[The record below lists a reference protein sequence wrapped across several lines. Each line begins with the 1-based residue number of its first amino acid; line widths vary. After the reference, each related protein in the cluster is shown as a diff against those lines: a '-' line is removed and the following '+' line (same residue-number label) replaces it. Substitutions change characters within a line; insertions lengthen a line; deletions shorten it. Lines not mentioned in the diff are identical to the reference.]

1 MKRSHRMKVL
11 LYVDNKGYTKK
22 MTDQTPC
29 IINRILRLKCE
40 ITVEELA
47 EAVGQY
53 GHSFTP
59 AVFKDGAKHKTK
71 DSFLQQSV
79 FAIDI
84 DDNLSSEDFLC
95 RCKEYDLHP
104 AFLYHTFSSTKAIE
118 KFRAVFVLEK
128 PITDSNIAEF
138 ILVLF
143 FEVFPETDNQC
154 KDCSRLFYGGK
165 ELFYTDFSAVLDIE
179 KLILAAHARLKQDDS
194 GNFRRKIVNISKKY
208 GLKTNES
215 IFPVYNRKFAR
226 ELVVLPDDYIWGN
239 LVFKR
244 SGIDEKQNCKKLK
257 KKNREQRKQKIDEK
271 KISQFCKLFEEHIN
285 GADLEHGKK
294 FLLAT
299 NLYQLHGGKSLFF
312 EGIVEAD
319 KEKWKAQWDYISKQ
333 EYSSQECGIDKCPYF
348 KVCGEPTN
356 MLSKLQD
363 KKIYKNAEVLSYISL
378 ENAEKRLRE
387 ALKESIKS
395 QDNDIHIIKA
405 QTGLGKTSIYC
416 EMVSDNPEK
425 NFMIVVP
432 TLKLQDEVVKKL
444 LKMNI
449 SAYPTLST
457 KVILENNNIEI
468 EGVEQAYKA
477 NRTDFAKVL
486 IRENLDI
493 NGNISQGL
501 KEKIRMS
508 MEQPSLIAE
517 EKVVVTTHAMF
528 LALPKK
534 LLKKYEVIVDED
546 LLRTIMNYTKSISLD
561 ALRQLCEY
569 SDFPL
574 DFVGAIKNILNQ
586 AEEKEVILNE
596 APIKVNN
603 DRIREYIKWAEVL
616 SLLLARFFI
625 VDRYTR
631 SLIWGDDIKIP
642 DVKMTILSATADEKM
657 YQDFCKNRKVKF
669 REIPKVEY
677 VGRLIQYSHAPLSRE
692 NIRKLTFEKVTD
704 AVFNVTENV
713 VPLITFKEYAT
724 RDLQIYFGKTEGFD
738 ELKGKNIAVV
748 GTPHKPEALYKYTA
762 MLLGYDITETLH
774 DRRVKK
780 GIFEFRFMTY
790 KDLNLQRIQFWYI
803 EGELLQAI
811 GRARLLRENA
821 VVWAFTN
828 FPLEQAELIQ
838 EKYIY

>member
-1 MKRSHRMKVL
+1 M
-11 LYVDNKGYTKK
+11 
-22 MTDQTPC
+22 
-29 IINRILRLKCE
+29 
-40 ITVEELA
+40 
-47 EAVGQY
+47 
-53 GHSFTP
+53 F
-59 AVFKDGAKHKTK
+59 
-71 DSFLQQSV
+71 
-79 FAIDI
+79 
-84 DDNLSSEDFLC
+84 
-95 RCKEYDLHP
+95 
-104 AFLYHTFSSTKAIE
+104 
-118 KFRAVFVLEK
+118 FR
-128 PITDSNIAEF
+128 
-138 ILVLF
+138 
-143 FEVFPETDNQC
+143 
-154 KDCSRLFYGGK
+154 
-165 ELFYTDFSAVLDIE
+165 
-179 KLILAAHARLKQDDS
+179 H
-194 GNFRRKIVNISKKY
+194 
-208 GLKTNES
+208 
-215 IFPVYNRKFAR
+215 
-226 ELVVLPDDYIWGN
+226 
-239 LVFKR
+239 
-244 SGIDEKQNCKKLK
+244 
-257 KKNREQRKQKIDEK
+257 
-271 KISQFCKLFEEHIN
+271 
-285 GADLEHGKK
+285 
-294 FLLAT
+294 
-299 NLYQLHGGKSLFF
+299 
-312 EGIVEAD
+312 
-319 KEKWKAQWDYISKQ
+319 
-333 EYSSQECGIDKCPYF
+333 
-348 KVCGEPTN
+348 
-356 MLSKLQD
+356 
-363 KKIYKNAEVLSYISL
+363 
-378 ENAEKRLRE
+378 
-387 ALKESIKS
+387 
-395 QDNDIHIIKA
+395 
-405 QTGLGKTSIYC
+405 
-416 EMVSDNPEK
+416 
-425 NFMIVVP
+425 
-432 TLKLQDEVVKKL
+432 
-444 LKMNI
+444 
-449 SAYPTLST
+449 
-457 KVILENNNIEI
+457 
-468 EGVEQAYKA
+468 
-477 NRTDFAKVL
+477 
-486 IRENLDI
+486 
-493 NGNISQGL
+493 
-501 KEKIRMS
+501 
-508 MEQPSLIAE
+508 
-517 EKVVVTTHAMF
+517 
-528 LALPKK
+528 
-534 LLKKYEVIVDED
+534 
-546 LLRTIMNYTKSISLD
+546 

-586 AEEKEVILNE
+586 AEEKEIILNE

-603 DRIREYIKWAEVL
+603 DRIRECIKWAEVL